1 MHLQGA
7 FSLWWALQPQKLAL
21 FSLKTK
27 EESYFISFQT
37 GKYSFELMAY
47 SELDSISKYLLM
59 LDKDMYQTQVL
70 FGQKYGD
77 KN

>member
-47 SELDSISKYLLM
+47 SELDSISKYVP
-59 LDKDMYQTQVL
+59 T
-70 FGQKYGD
+70 
-77 KN
+77 NAW